1 MYKKQDSN
9 IIRKN
14 GFVTILIKVKMLILG
29 QYQSTDRMK
38 ATKKCIIF
46 RQNKTRQITC
56 SYILFIM

>member
-1 MYKKQDSN
+1 
-9 IIRKN
+9 
-14 GFVTILIKVKMLILG
+14 MLILG

-38 ATKKCIIF
+38 ATKKCIIL

>member
-1 MYKKQDSN
+1 
-9 IIRKN
+9 
-14 GFVTILIKVKMLILG
+14 MLILG

-56 SYILFIM
+56 SYVEKHIETIRFPLNTFS